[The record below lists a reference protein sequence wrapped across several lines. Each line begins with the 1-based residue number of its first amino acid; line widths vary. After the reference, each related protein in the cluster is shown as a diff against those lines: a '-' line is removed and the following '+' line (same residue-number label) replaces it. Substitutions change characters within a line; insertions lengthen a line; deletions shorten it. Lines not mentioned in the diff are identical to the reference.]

1 MSEILT
7 NTAQLRSQADTL
19 KELNDTFKS
28 SVNQLESTENT
39 LLGMWDGDAKDAFDK
54 AFKSDKIQMD
64 NFYNAIAQYVNV
76 LNQIADNYD
85 AAEATNVGTA
95 NTRKY

>member
-1 MSEILT
+1 MSELMT
-7 NTAQLRSQADTL
+7 NTAQLRSQAEAL
-19 KELNDTFKS
+19 KGLNDSFKS
-28 SVNQLESTENT
+28 AVNQLESTENA
-39 LLGMWDGDAKDAFDK
+39 LLGMWDGDAKNAFDK

-85 AAEATNVGTA
+85 AAEATNVSTA
-95 NTRKY
+95 NTRNY